1 MARTI
6 YINKRIYVWP
16 SEGFLRRSTH
26 AMGPLVALPG
36 PARVQLLRLYCSKQ
50 LLSSAAVGAG
60 LLAALAVVG
69 GFVGLGAGGG

>member
-1 MARTI
+1 
-6 YINKRIYVWP
+6 
-16 SEGFLRRSTH
+16 
-26 AMGPLVALPG
+26 MGPLVALPG

-69 GFVGLGAGGG
+69 GVVGLGAGGG